1 MSNSQCSN
9 FTSKCNV
16 CFDSSKLEIT
26 ESFSLEKCQIFR
38 WTVIEFYLFLQRI
51 VWMWW
56 NKSSWSWDEMVVLSN
71 VPEGDFPSVRA
82 ISKFDRKSH
91 KIVVFCLMCFN
102 KLNVIVSYASWLL
115 LQLSFWKTDRNSIQR
130 SVSSTD
136 ILPMKIGS
144 QMNRSLSQSIM

>member
-1 MSNSQCSN
+1 
-9 FTSKCNV
+9 
-16 CFDSSKLEIT
+16 
-26 ESFSLEKCQIFR
+26 
-38 WTVIEFYLFLQRI
+38 
-51 VWMWW
+51 
-56 NKSSWSWDEMVVLSN
+56 MVVPSN

-82 ISKFDRKSH
+82 ISKFDRKSY
-91 KIVVFCLMCFN
+91 KCRSILILMYFN

-144 QMNRSLSQSIM
+144 QMNRSLSQSVM